1 MTGTTSGGGGF
12 QSGDPF
18 LEDDAAYVMGALTP
32 DEHRAFEEHLVGC
45 ERCAASV
52 AELSGM
58 TGLLDRVP
66 LDRVLQPGV
75 DREPLPDLLL
85 GRVIGAARKER
96 RRRSLRLVASGA
108 VAAAAVA
115 VAIAV
120 VPQGG
125 PGEPAGTTVAMT
137 EVRPAAVTGTLEL
150 TPVDW
155 GTKVSLVC
163 RWVDSSTWTD
173 AAERKTYRLVAVP
186 RDGGDPQTLARWSV
200 LPGEDAT
207 VVGSTDLTPDQ
218 IATIELRAVADD
230 TVLLE
235 AEQSQIT
242 ASSRTVPLGDRERPT
257 AMSMATSWTGAIVL
271 RTT

>member
-1 MTGTTSGGGGF
+1 MTENSSGNAGF
-12 QSGDPF
+12 ESGDPF
-18 LEDDAAYVMGALTP
+18 LEDDAAYVLGALGP
-32 DEHRAFEEHLVGC
+32 DEQRAFEEHLVDC
-45 ERCAASV
+45 DRCAASV

-66 LDRVLQPGV
+66 LERVLQPGA

-85 GRVIGAARKER
+85 GRVVAAARNER
-96 RRRSLRLVASGA
+96 RRRSLWLVASGA

-125 PGEPAGTTVAMT
+125 PDRPAGTTVAMT
-137 EVRPAAVTGTLEL
+137 AVRPAAVTGTLEV
-150 TPVDW
+150 TPADW

-163 RWVDSSTWTD
+163 RWVDSATWTD
-173 AAERKTYRLVAVP
+173 GAERKTYRLVAVP
-186 RDGGDPQTLARWSV
+186 RDGREPQTLARWSV

-230 TVLLE
+230 AVLLE
-235 AEQSQIT
+235 ADS
-242 ASSRTVPLGDRERPT
+242 V
-257 AMSMATSWTGAIVL
+257 
-271 RTT
+271 

>member
-1 MTGTTSGGGGF
+1 MTEDGRGTEGLE
-12 QSGDPF
+12 SGDPF
-18 LEDDAAYVMGALTP
+18 LEDDAAYVMGALSP
-32 DEHRAFEEHLVGC
+32 DELRAFEEHLVGC
-45 ERCAASV
+45 DRCAASV

-66 LDRVLQPGV
+66 LDRVLQPGA

-85 GRVIGAARKER
+85 GRVVAAARRER
-96 RRRSLRLVASGA
+96 RRRSMWLVASGA

-125 PGEPAGTTVAMT
+125 PGGPAGTTVAMT
-137 EVRPAAVTGTLEL
+137 EVRPAAVTGTLEV

-163 RWVDSSTWTD
+163 RWVDSATWSD
-173 AAERKTYRLVAVP
+173 PAERKTYRLVAVP

-207 VVGSTDLTPDQ
+207 VVGSTDLTSDE
-218 IATIELRAVADD
+218 IERIEMRAVADD

-235 AEQSQIT
+235 ADD
-242 ASSRTVPLGDRERPT
+242 V
-257 AMSMATSWTGAIVL
+257 
-271 RTT
+271 

>member
-1 MTGTTSGGGGF
+1 MTGDIGGSGRF
-12 QSGDPF
+12 ESSDPF
-18 LEDDAAYVMGALTP
+18 IEDDAAYVMGALSP
-32 DEHRAFEEHLVGC
+32 DEQRAFEEHLVDC

-66 LDRVLQPGV
+66 LDRVLQPGA

-85 GRVIGAARKER
+85 GRVVGAARKER

-137 EVRPAAVTGTLEL
+137 AVRPAAVTGTLEV

-163 RWVDSSTWTD
+163 RWVGSSTW
-173 AAERKTYRLVAVP
+173 AEPGERKTYSLVAVP
-186 RDGGDPQTLARWSV
+186 RGGGEPQTLARWSV
-200 LPGEDAT
+200 RPGDDAT
-207 VVGSTDLTPDQ
+207 VVGSTDLRVGQ
-218 IATIELRAVADD
+218 IATIELRAADD
-230 TVLLE
+230 DAVLLE
-235 AEQSQIT
+235 AEQERLT
-242 ASSRTVPLGDRERPT
+242 ASSRMVRPGDRART
-257 AMSMATSWTGAIVL
+257 RATSMAAPRPVRS
-271 RTT
+271 